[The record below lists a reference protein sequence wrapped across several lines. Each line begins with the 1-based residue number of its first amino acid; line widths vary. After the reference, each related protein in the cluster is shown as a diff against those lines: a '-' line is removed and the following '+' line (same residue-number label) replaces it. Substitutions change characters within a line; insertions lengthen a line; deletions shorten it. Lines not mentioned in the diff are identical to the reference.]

1 MQNALYPMLEKIFT
15 YFSICIS
22 IEYRSF
28 FIFRFTYQIV
38 VAFNPNKIKPHE
50 IDTYNSWE
58 ELNRFYGVVNI
69 NKDLGDKWKA
79 IIEFQPGKYLTHR
92 NPLIKP
98 SFTWDWNMWE
108 ILPFLA

>member
-1 MQNALYPMLEKIFT
+1 M
-15 YFSICIS
+15 
-22 IEYRSF
+22 
-28 FIFRFTYQIV
+28 
-38 VAFNPNKIKPHE
+38 AFNPNKIKPHE

-108 ILPFLA
+108 ILPFLPKG

>member
-1 MQNALYPMLEKIFT
+1 MQKI
-15 YFSICIS
+15 
-22 IEYRSF
+22 

-38 VAFNPNKIKPHE
+38 VSFNPNKIKPHE

-79 IIEFQPGKYLTHR
+79 IIEFQPGKNL
-92 NPLIKP
+92 N
-98 SFTWDWNMWE
+98 D
-108 ILPFLA
+108 